1 MIFYPAID
9 LKNGEC
15 VRLLR
20 GDMGAATVFNA
31 DPAAQAKSFE
41 TLGSQWLHVVDLNG
55 AVAGSPGN
63 TDAVAGILQ
72 AISIPVELGGG
83 IRNRETV
90 EMWLENGIAR
100 VILGTAAVRDP
111 EFVRDACRAHPGQV
125 AIGID
130 SRNGDAAIEGWIE
143 TSKISAMDL
152 ALRFEDAG
160 VATIIYTD
168 ISRDGAMQGPN
179 IDATLDIAEAVKIPV
194 IPSGGISSM
203 EDLRQIK
210 ITAGSR
216 LDGVISG
223 RAIYDGRID
232 VSAAIALLSE
242 AAC

>member
-143 TSKISAMDL
+143 TAKISAMDL

-194 IPSGGISSM
+194 ILSGGISSM

-232 VSAAIALLSE
+232 VSAAIALLAE

>member
-194 IPSGGISSM
+194 ILSGGISSM